1 MIHLTLHC
9 DICLRARKEPAGWWA
24 LYEMADVKSLVPL
37 RTSRMC
43 LIREID
49 EKESPSGE
57 GLKACC
63 GVECVTKAMHGY
75 LNTVL
80 GERAGQPGRT
90 GR

>member
-9 DICLRARKEPAGWWA
+9 DICLVARKDPTGWWA
-24 LYEMADVKSLVPL
+24 VYEMVEIRGLTSP
-37 RTSRMC
+37 RTVRMC
-43 LIREID
+43 LIKEIE

-57 GLKACC
+57 GVKACC

-75 LNTVL
+75 LSTVL
-80 GERAGQPGRT
+80 GERAGQPGRH